1 MFKTI
6 VGSWKRIAIA
16 TLGWVPL
23 AIAPISPAVSQSK
36 FSDIQ
41 DHWAQSCI
49 DGLAQKRIL
58 NGYPDGTFRPNAS
71 VTRAEFATLLDIA
84 FPDAEAV
91 REPIRFVDIPTNFWA
106 ARPINAVYERGFLAG
121 YLGRIF
127 NPNQKIPRV
136 QVLVGLTAGLKYSPN
151 RVAAEILAGAFED
164 AGDIPDYAK
173 NAIAAATERSLVVNY
188 PNVSQFNPNKE
199 ATRAEVAA
207 FLCQTLIEGG
217 SPVLAEYV
225 ARPDAI
231 VAGTEPN
238 PAPEANPEPG
248 SPAEPNPAPE
258 AAPEAN
264 PEPAWTNTGELRGVW
279 LTNIDSDVLFS
290 REGITQAMQRLAQLN
305 FNTVYPAVWNWGYT
319 LYPSQVAERT
329 FGRRIEPDPG
339 LKGRDILAEITKH
352 GRDKGLRVI
361 PWFEFGFM
369 APADSELARRR
380 PEWITNRL
388 DGTQIKMEGDHPR
401 VWLNPFHP
409 EVQQFILDLIL
420 EIVINY
426 DIDGIQFDDH
436 FGLPSEFGY
445 DEFTV
450 ALYQKENAG
459 QSPPKESK
467 DPAWIR
473 WRAAKITEF
482 KERVFKAIK
491 ERKQDCIISLSPN
504 PQRFSYEFF
513 LADWETWERRGYIEE
528 LIVQLYRDDLNIF
541 IQELERPEVQAA
553 LTHIPVGIGI
563 LSGLKGR
570 QVSMAQIQ
578 KQLEIVREK
587 GFAGVSFFF
596 YESLWNWAPVSPES
610 REAALAEL
618 FPEKIVAPSL
628 VQEQTES
635 E

>member
-1 MFKTI
+1 MLKKI
-6 VGSWKRIAIA
+6 IGSWKRIAIA
-16 TLGWVPL
+16 SLGWVPL
-23 AIAPISPAVSQSK
+23 AIAASSPAVAESK

-41 DHWAQSCI
+41 DHWAKSCI
-49 DGLAQKRIL
+49 DLLAQKRIL

-84 FPDAEAV
+84 FPDAESV
-91 REPIRFVDIPTNFWA
+91 REPIRFVDIPSNFWA
-106 ARPINAVYERGFLAG
+106 ARPIEAVYERGFLAG
-121 YLGRIF
+121 YLGKIF

-136 QVLVGLTAGLKYSPN
+136 QVLVGLSAGLKYSPS
-151 RVAAEILAGAFED
+151 RVATEILAGAFED
-164 AGDIPDYAK
+164 AWDIPEYAR

-188 PNVSQFNPNKE
+188 PNASQFNPNKE

-231 VAGTEPN
+231 VATTDPNRTPGEN
-238 PAPEANPEPG
+238 PAPQTNPNPG
-248 SPAEPNPAPE
+248 SAVGPIPAPR
-258 AAPEAN
+258 PSPKPQWRN
-264 PEPAWTNTGELRGVW
+264 VGELRGVW

-290 REGITQAMQRLAQLN
+290 REGIARAMQRLAQLN

-329 FGRRIEPDPG
+329 FGQKIEPDPG
-339 LKGRDILAEITKH
+339 LKGRDILAEIIQH
-352 GRDKGLRVI
+352 GRDKDLRVI

-380 PEWITNRL
+380 PAWITNRF

-409 EVQQFILDLIL
+409 DVQQFILDLIL
-420 EIVINY
+420 EIVTKY
-426 DIDGIQFDDH
+426 DVDGIQFDDH

-450 ALYQKENAG
+450 DLYKKENGG
-459 QSPPKESK
+459 QSPPEDPK
-467 DPAWIR
+467 DPKWIR
-473 WRAAKITEF
+473 WRANKITEF
-482 KERVFKAIK
+482 KERVFKGIK
-491 ERKQDCIISLSPN
+491 ELKQDCIISLSPN

-513 LADWETWERRGYIEE
+513 LADWETWERRGYVEE

-541 IQELERPEVQAA
+541 IQELERPEVEAA
-553 LTHIPVGIGI
+553 RTHIPVGIGI
-563 LSGLKGR
+563 LSGLKNR
-570 QVSMAQIQ
+570 PVSMEQIQ
-578 KQLEIVREK
+578 KQLEVVREK
-587 GFAGVSFFF
+587 GFSGVSFFF

-618 FPEKIVAPSL
+618 FPKKITAPSL
-628 VQEQTES
+628 VEQQTE
-635 E
+635 